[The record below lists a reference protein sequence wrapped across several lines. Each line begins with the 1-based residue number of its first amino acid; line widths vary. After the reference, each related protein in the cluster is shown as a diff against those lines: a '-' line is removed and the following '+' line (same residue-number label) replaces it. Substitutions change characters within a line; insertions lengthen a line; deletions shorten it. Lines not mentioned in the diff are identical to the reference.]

1 MKRLLYILFLVA
13 TVTVAQDE
21 KNSNDGILLAAYVP
35 QQIEN
40 IPASARKMLLNR
52 LNKVITQNGIGNSG
66 YNARFVLTPNV
77 EVMSKDITATAPPK
91 VALNLNLTL
100 YIGDGV
106 TGDLFASE
114 SLELK
119 GVGTNENKAYISA
132 IKRLTA
138 KNPTVLSFIAEGKAK
153 IIEYYNNNC
162 DLFVKKAAALES
174 QNEYE
179 EALAVLANIPEA
191 STCFDKVRSKIQS
204 LYKKSIDR
212 DCQKKLN
219 EASGIWAANQDI
231 DAANEAGAILASIE
245 PQGAC
250 YGQVKSLYSK
260 ISARV
265 KDLSDR
271 GWKYQLKVLDLK
283 ASAIKA
289 ARDIGVAYGRNQPTT
304 VYKVRG
310 WY

>member
-1 MKRLLYILFLVA
+1 MKRLLYIIIFVA
-13 TVTVAQDE
+13 TSMVAQE
-21 KNSNDGILLAAYVP
+21 KKNNDGIALAAYVP

-40 IPASARKMLLNR
+40 VPSGARKMLLNR
-52 LNKVITQNGIGNSG
+52 LTQVITKNGIGNNA

-77 EVMSKDITATAPPK
+77 EVLSKDITATAPPK
-91 VALNLNLTL
+91 IALNLNVTL

-114 SLELK
+114 SIELK

-132 IKRLTA
+132 IKRLTP
-138 KNPTVLSFIAEGKAK
+138 KNPNVLSFIEKGKGK

-162 DLFVKKAAALES
+162 DLLIKKAASLES
-174 QNEYE
+174 QNEFE
-179 EALAVLANIPEA
+179 EALIVLTNVPEV
-191 STCFDKVRSKIQS
+191 STCLDKVKSKVES

-212 DCQKKLN
+212 DCKQKLN
-219 EASGIWAANQDI
+219 EASAIWAANQDI
-231 DAANEAGAILASIE
+231 DAANEAGALLSSVE

-250 YGQVKSLYSK
+250 YGQVKSLYAK
-260 ISARV
+260 IASGV

-271 GWKYQLKVLDLK
+271 SWKYQLKVLDLQR
-283 ASAIKA
+283 SAIKA
-289 ARDIGVAYGRNQPTT
+289 ARDVGVAYGKNQPKS
-304 VYKVRG
+304 VSYNVRG

>member
-138 KNPTVLSFIAEGKAK
+138 KNPTVLSFLAEGKAK

-162 DLFVKKAAALES
+162 DLFVKKATALES

-191 STCFDKVRSKIQS
+191 STCFDKVKSKIQS

-289 ARDIGVAYGRNQPTT
+289 ARDIGVAYGRNQPST

>member
-1 MKRLLYILFLVA
+1 M
-13 TVTVAQDE
+13 VAQE
-21 KNSNDGILLAAYVP
+21 KKNNDGIALAAYVP

-40 IPASARKMLLNR
+40 VPSGARKMLLNR
-52 LNKVITQNGIGNSG
+52 LTQVITKNGIGNNA

-77 EVMSKDITATAPPK
+77 EVLSKDITATAPPK
-91 VALNLNLTL
+91 IALNLNVTL

-114 SLELK
+114 SIELK

-132 IKRLTA
+132 IKRLTP
-138 KNPTVLSFIAEGKAK
+138 KNPNVLSFIEKGKGK

-162 DLFVKKAAALES
+162 DLLIKKAASLES
-174 QNEYE
+174 QNEFE
-179 EALAVLANIPEA
+179 EALIVLTNVPEV
-191 STCFDKVRSKIQS
+191 STCLDKVKSKVES

-212 DCQKKLN
+212 DCKQKLN
-219 EASGIWAANQDI
+219 EASAIWAANQDI
-231 DAANEAGAILASIE
+231 DAANEAGALLSSVE

-250 YGQVKSLYSK
+250 YGQVKSLYAK
-260 ISARV
+260 IASGV

-271 GWKYQLKVLDLK
+271 SWKYQLKVLDLQR
-283 ASAIKA
+283 SAIKA
-289 ARDIGVAYGRNQPTT
+289 ARDVGVAYGKNQPKS
-304 VYKVRG
+304 VSYNVRG